1 MNNAAL
7 GKTIERKNADTY
19 KVTCLFR
26 IPNSILELKKIL
38 IYDFQYD
45 YVKPKYGE
53 KANLCY
59 KDL

>member
-1 MNNAAL
+1 MNNTAL

-38 IYDFQYD
+38 IYDFWYD

-53 KANLCY
+53 
-59 KDL
+59 